1 MRIKN
6 FIGRPTTRA
15 MAMVAGVGL
24 ISAAGVPALAQ
35 TAGFDSG
42 DPAVTVDLSVL
53 NGGSSGPGTASAPS
67 SGAFTG
73 RLRMPGAEMPV
84 SRLYVKPRNEAT
96 TAPSRTERLAAT
108 SGKGPVM
115 PPVKAPASALRVP
128 AVVHPTAPQATAPA
142 QPRRP
147 AQAAPAPAAP
157 TKAQDIASAPPP
169 AAVEKPQSLT
179 AAPKPPAVEKP
190 QVAVAAPKPPVS
202 PVAPPPPAIEKPQA
216 AAPAPKPQA
225 APAAPPPPVV
235 EKPQAP
241 APQTPAVA
249 VPAPPPPP
257 AADAGRVAAATP
269 TPSAVEQAALPKAG
283 KATPGGDAL
292 KVVFETEE
300 AKLSEQARGE
310 LKTMVQGILDK
321 SDLRVQLLAY
331 AGGEALS
338 SSKARRLSLS
348 RALAVR
354 SYLIENGLR
363 STRIDVRALG
373 DKTTEEPLNRVDVNI
388 VER

>member
-1 MRIKN
+1 
-6 FIGRPTTRA
+6 

-24 ISAAGVPALAQ
+24 ISAAYGPALAQ
-35 TAGFDSG
+35 TTGFDSG

-53 NGGSSGPGTASAPS
+53 ESGSSAPGVMAVPSA
-67 SGAFTG
+67 GAFNG
-73 RLRMPGAEMPV
+73 RLRMPGTEVPV
-84 SRLYVKPRNEAT
+84 SRLYVKPRSEA
-96 TAPSRTERLAAT
+96 AASRSPTSGRLAAT
-108 SGKGPVM
+108 AARGPAM
-115 PPVKAPASALRVP
+115 PPIKAPESALRVP
-128 AVVHPTAPQATAPA
+128 AVVQPPAPQAAAPA
-142 QPRRP
+142 QPR
-147 AQAAPAPAAP
+147 PAPAAP
-157 TKAQDIASAPPP
+157 APTKTQDLASAPPP
-169 AAVEKPQSLT
+169 AVEKPQNLT
-179 AAPKPPAVEKP
+179 AAPKPPATEKP
-190 QVAVAAPKPPVS
+190 QVAVAAPRPPANSAV
-202 PVAPPPPAIEKPQA
+202 PPPPAIEKPQA
-216 AAPAPKPQA
+216 AVAPPKPQA
-225 APAAPPPPVV
+225 APASPPPPAAV

-241 APQTPAVA
+241 APQTPAA
-249 VPAPPPPP
+249 VVPTPPPPP
-257 AADAGRVAAATP
+257 AADSERVAAATP
-269 TPSAVEQAALPKAG
+269 APSAVEQAALPKTG

-292 KVVFETEE
+292 KVLFETEE

-321 SDLRVQLLAY
+321 ADLRVQLLAY

-373 DKTTEEPLNRVDVNI
+373 DKTAEEPVNRVDVNI

>member
-1 MRIKN
+1 MKIGN
-6 FIGRPTTRA
+6 LIGRPIVRA
-15 MAMVAGVGL
+15 MALIAGAGL
-24 ISAAGVPALAQ
+24 ISAASGPALAQ
-35 TAGFDSG
+35 TAGFDTG

-53 NGGSSGPGTASAPS
+53 EGGSSASGAMSAPS
-67 SGAFTG
+67 AGAFTG
-73 RLRMPGAEMPV
+73 RLRMPGTEAPV
-84 SRLYVKPRNEAT
+84 SRLYVKPRSEA
-96 TAPSRTERLAAT
+96 AASPSRSSERLAAT
-108 SGKGPVM
+108 SAKGPVM
-115 PPVKAPASALRVP
+115 PPVKAPESALRVP
-128 AVVHPTAPQATAPA
+128 PVVQPTSPQAATPA
-142 QPRRP
+142 QPR
-147 AQAAPAPAAP
+147 PAPAVPAP
-157 TKAQDIASAPPP
+157 TKPETLASAPPP
-169 AAVEKPQSLT
+169 PAVEKPQNLT

-190 QVAVAAPKPPVS
+190 QVAVAAPKPPATS
-202 PVAPPPPAIEKPQA
+202 AAPPPPAIEKPQA

-225 APAAPPPPVV
+225 APAAPPPPAAV
-235 EKPQAP
+235 EKPQVP
-241 APQTPAVA
+241 APQIPAVA

-257 AADAGRVAAATP
+257 TADGGQVAAATP
-269 TPSAVEQAALPKAG
+269 APRAVEQAALPKTG

-292 KVVFETEE
+292 KVVFDTEE
-300 AKLSEQARGE
+300 AKLSEQSRAE

-373 DKTTEEPLNRVDVNI
+373 DKTTEEPVNRVDVNI